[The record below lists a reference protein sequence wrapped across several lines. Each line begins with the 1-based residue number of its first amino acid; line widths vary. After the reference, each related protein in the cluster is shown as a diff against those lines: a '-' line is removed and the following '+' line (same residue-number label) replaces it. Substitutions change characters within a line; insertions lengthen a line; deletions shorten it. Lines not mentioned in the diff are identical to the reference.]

1 MAAVQVTVACA
12 AACARKSALDGIPR
26 HFVAGREEQITVA
39 ARDAFGCA
47 TGAIDSVVLA
57 LDHSS
62 EGSHVFAVEVRA

>member
-1 MAAVQVTVACA
+1 MACA

-26 HFVAGREEQITVA
+26 HFIAGREEQITVA

-47 TGAIDSVVLA
+47 TGATDSVVLA

-62 EGSHVFAVEVRA
+62 KGSHVFAVEVRA

>member
-1 MAAVQVTVACA
+1 M
-12 AACARKSALDGIPR
+12 
-26 HFVAGREEQITVA
+26 A

-47 TGAIDSVVLA
+47 TGATDSVVLA